1 MATTDKQVQ
10 NELTSH
16 IGRLLRDA
24 FGKGPQSIYVSIN
37 KPFVVIYLRQFLSP
51 TEKILLQQDQ
61 IYSIQNTRDLLMK
74 SLFPEMKAYI
84 LLLTGLN
91 IQEFY
96 YDWGLH
102 NQSGIMVGMDSEEEH
117 SFSDHV
123 QATFTGQEALHQ
135 EIDLISHNV
144 EKTPEKTYSYKINDR
159 TILVIRKG
167 ILISIEKEL
176 IRIGQ
181 EETLKLAKRNLE
193 KGHLH
198 RNNRFSSML
207 QAGVIDAF
215 VDWDFHLDKSVIVLI
230 LQPSS

>member
-1 MATTDKQVQ
+1 MEANDKQVQ

-24 FGKGPQSIYVSIN
+24 FGKGPQSIYVSVN
-37 KPFVVIYLRQFLSP
+37 RPFVVIYLRNFLSP

-61 IYSIQNTRDLLMK
+61 IYSIQSTRDLLMK

-102 NQSGIMVGMDSEEEH
+102 NQSGIMVGIDCDDEH
-117 SFSDHV
+117 PHSVNVHETY
-123 QATFTGQEALHQ
+123 AGQEELHQ

-144 EKTPEKTYSYKINDR
+144 EKKPEKTYSYKINDR
-159 TILVIRKG
+159 TILVIRNG

-198 RNNRFSSML
+198 RNNRFSKML
-207 QAGVIDAF
+207 NAGVVDVF

-230 LQPSS
+230 LHPSS

>member
-1 MATTDKQVQ
+1 METNDKQIQ
-10 NELTSH
+10 AELTSH

-24 FGKGPQSIYVSIN
+24 FGKGPQSIFVSIN
-37 KPFVVIYLRQFLSP
+37 RPFVIIYLRNFLSP
-51 TEKILLQQDQ
+51 TEKILLKQDQ
-61 IYSIQNTRDLLMK
+61 VYAIQTTRDLLMK

-84 LLLTGLN
+84 LLLTGMN

-102 NQSGIMVGMDSEEEH
+102 NQSGVMVGIDSEEDH
-117 SFSDHV
+117 PFSTNVHGTY
-123 QATFTGQEALHQ
+123 AGQEELHQ

-144 EKTPEKTYSYKINDR
+144 EKKPEKTYSYKINER
-159 TILVIRKG
+159 TILVMRIG

-198 RNNRFSSML
+198 RNNRFQKIL
-207 QAGVIDAF
+207 HAGVVDAF
-215 VDWDFHLDKSVIVLI
+215 VDWDFHLDKSIIVLI
-230 LQPSS
+230 LHPSP